1 MKEHF
6 YFVLVSFFFLKTSG
20 TSTSSVTYYSCQ
32 ECRHFTYFQSWSEG
46 KDQCLN
52 QESPEHKRCAVKSE
66 DSSTP
71 DSWPGCISISSHYY
85 PSKKQMV
92 ATQDCGYVHKN
103 FVRCLDEY
111 AGVKLIDGKCIKTR
125 LPMAARQILFNRM
138 KCWMVDSSEQVDS
151 AEKGDKGIEVIAC
164 TCKTNLC
171 NSFAQYSS
179 PNNILFVEA
188 PTPEKFRVEESNKS
202 GYITTNISYILVW
215 YYIVQIGLRLM
226 S

>member
-1 MKEHF
+1 
-6 YFVLVSFFFLKTSG
+6 
-20 TSTSSVTYYSCQ
+20 
-32 ECRHFTYFQSWSEG
+32 
-46 KDQCLN
+46 
-52 QESPEHKRCAVKSE
+52 
-66 DSSTP
+66 
-71 DSWPGCISISSHYY
+71 
-85 PSKKQMV
+85 
-92 ATQDCGYVHKN
+92 
-103 FVRCLDEY
+103 
-111 AGVKLIDGKCIKTR
+111 
-125 LPMAARQILFNRM
+125 MAET
-138 KCWMVDSSEQVDS
+138 SEQVDS

-215 YYIVQIGLRLM
+215 YYIVQIGLRLI